1 MHCLLPLRPRLLL
14 ALSLQANIDRGD
26 DKSFLLPRQSD
37 ELPRKDAKL
46 MEGVVGV
53 IGLAIALLN

>member
-1 MHCLLPLRPRLLL
+1 MHCLLPLCPRLLL
-14 ALSLQANIDRGD
+14 ALSLKANIDRGD
-26 DKSFLLPRQSD
+26 NKSFLLPRQPN

-53 IGLAIALLN
+53 IGLAVALLD